1 MAENRPRGRVKN
13 VTNNSK
19 GVKKRGEGLGTGPVG
34 STGGNMGGN
43 SNSEASGSRRTSR
56 AGGKKNN
63 ILTIIIVVVL
73 LLGGGGG
80 LTGLLGGGSG
90 DSGNVI
96 STLLGSLLG
105 ADNGSNSGS
114 SSSVGSE
121 LVGDLVGSL
130 VGGDSGVGDLVGS
143 LVGGNSQVGDL
154 LGGLSGLLGNL
165 NSGSISSGWELPGNT
180 GKLNTSVD
188 SAARNKRTEIKGN
201 GKDEVTIMVY
211 MCGTDLESKHGM
223 GTSDLQEM
231 LGADL
236 GDNVNLLVY
245 TGGCNQWKNNVVSS
259 STNQIYQVVDGK
271 LKVLDKDAGSVSMTN
286 PDTLTEFIKYCDK
299 KFPANRNMLIFW
311 DHGGGSISGYGYDEK
326 FARTGSMNLAEINQA
341 LKETGVTFDFVG
353 FDACLMATLETALM
367 LAPYADYLIASEETE
382 PGVGWYYTDWL
393 TALGK
398 DTSMRTI
405 EIGKN
410 IVDDFVDTCAK
421 KCQGQKTTL
430 SVVDLAELE
439 KTVPEELAEFA
450 KSASELIKDKEYQTV
465 SDARY
470 NTREFAQS
478 SAIDQVDLA
487 HLAENLGTEEG
498 KALAEALLSAVKYNR
513 TSSNMTNAY
522 GLSIYFPY
530 KKASSV
536 DEIVDTYE
544 AIGMEEEYARCIQ
557 EFASLEISGQAATG
571 GTASPLPA
579 LLGNLLGNVTGGN
592 SGNSAANGNTEVIT
606 ELLGSLLSGQ
616 LSSLVG
622 FDKSNTEFLNERAMD
637 TNVMAQ
643 YLSDNFFDAANL
655 VWTENAAGQRVLSLS
670 EKQWSLVHTLEL
682 NMFYDDGEG
691 FIDLGLDN
699 VFEFDESGALIG
711 DTDRTWLAING
722 QPVAYYYVDTVDDGT
737 NYCITGYVPAL
748 LNGERVEL
756 LLVFDNENPLGKISG
771 ARPVYTEG
779 ETETVAKGLTDIKVG
794 DTLDFICDYYSYE
807 GEYQDSYFLGEQMTV
822 TEKMEISNVDVGE
835 GKLRVMYRF
844 TDIYNQQ
851 YWTPAFTQ

>member
-1 MAENRPRGRVKN
+1 MATNRPRGRVKN

-34 STGGNMGGN
+34 STGGSMGG
-43 SNSEASGSRRTSR
+43 SSSAPSGGERATR
-56 AGGKKNN
+56 AGGKGGLIKI
-63 ILTIIIVVVL
+63 ILIVVL

-80 LTGLLGGGSG
+80 ATGLLTSLLGGGS
-90 DSGNVI
+90 D
-96 STLLGSLLG
+96 
-105 ADNGSNSGS
+105 SGS
-114 SSSVGSE
+114 SSGSGIGSVVGDLVGGLISTDTSGNSGGSD
-121 LVGDLVGSL
+121 LVGDLVGGL
-130 VGGDSGVGDLVGS
+130 VGGDSSGLGNLAGS
-143 LVGGNSQVGDL
+143 LG
-154 LGGLSGLLGNL
+154 GLLGNL
-165 NSGSISSGWELPGNT
+165 NSGSTSSGWELSSNT
-180 GKLNTSVD
+180 GKLNGDVD
-188 SAARNKRTEIKGN
+188 IAARDKRTVIKGK

-211 MCGTDLESKHGM
+211 MCGTDLESKYGM

-236 GDNVNLLVY
+236 GDNVNLVVY
-245 TGGCNQWKNNVVSS
+245 TGGCKQWKNNVVSS
-259 STNQIYQVVDGK
+259 SDNQIYQVVDGK
-271 LKVLDKDAGSVSMTN
+271 LKVLDKDAGEVAMTD
-286 PDTLTEFIKYCDK
+286 PDTLGDFIKYCDK

-326 FARTGSMNLAEINQA
+326 FARVGSMDLAEINST
-341 LKETGVTFDFVG
+341 LKEAGVIFDFVG

-367 LAPYADYLIASEETE
+367 LAPYADYMIASEETE

-393 TALGK
+393 TALGEN
-398 DTSMRTI
+398 TSMPTI

-439 KTVPEELAEFA
+439 KTVPEELAAFA
-450 KSASELIKDKEYQTV
+450 KSTSELMKDNEYKTV

-478 SAIDQVDLA
+478 NGIDQVDLA
-487 HLAENLGTEEG
+487 HLAQNLGTEEG
-498 KALAEALLSAVKYNR
+498 KELAEALLSAVKYNR

-536 DEIVDTYE
+536 DQAVDTYA
-544 AIGMEEEYARCIQ
+544 AIGMDSEYAHCIQ
-557 EFASLEISGQAATG
+557 EFASMEVSGQAVTG
-571 GTASPLPA
+571 GTSSALP
-579 LLGNLLGNVTGGN
+579 
-592 SGNSAANGNTEVIT
+592 S
-606 ELLGSLLSGQ
+606 LLGSLLGGAAGSTSNSGSDMVSQMLGSFLSGQ
-616 LSSLVG
+616 LSNIVG
-622 FDKSNTEFLNERAMD
+622 MDKSNTAFLGERAMSD
-637 TNVMAQ
+637 DAMAQ
-643 YLSDNFFDAANL
+643 YLSDNYFDAANL
-655 VWTENAAGQRVLSLS
+655 MWTENAAGQRVLSLS
-670 EKQWSLVHTLEL
+670 EEQWSLVHTLEL

-699 VFEFDESGALIG
+699 VFDFDETGALIG

-722 QPVAYYYVDTVDDGT
+722 QPVAYYYMDTVDDGT
-737 NYCITGYVPAL
+737 NYTITGYVPAL

-756 LLVFDNENPLGKISG
+756 MLVFDNANPYGYIAG
-771 ARPVYTEG
+771 ARPVYVAG
-779 ETETVAKGLTDIKVG
+779 ETETVAKGMTEINVG
-794 DTLDFICDYYSYE
+794 DTLDFLCDYYSYE
-807 GEYQDSYFLGEQMTV
+807 GEYQDSYFLGEQMVV
-822 TEKMEISNVDVGE
+822 TEHMEISNVDVGE
-835 GKLRVMYRF
+835 GKVRVTYRF

>member
-1 MAENRPRGRVKN
+1 MATNRPRGRVKN

-34 STGGNMGGN
+34 STGGLAGG
-43 SNSEASGSRRTSR
+43 SNDIPSGGGRATR

-63 ILTIIIVVVL
+63 LLTIIIIVVL

-80 LTGLLGGGSG
+80 ATGLLTGLLGGGS
-90 DSGNVI
+90 DSGSGGSDIGSVVGDLVGGLI
-96 STLLGSLLG
+96 STDTSG
-105 ADNGSNSGS
+105 NSG
-114 SSSVGSE
+114 GSD

-130 VGGDSGVGDLVGS
+130 VGGDSSGL
-143 LVGGNSQVGDL
+143 GNLAGN
-154 LGGLSGLLGNL
+154 LGGLLGNL
-165 NSGSISSGWELPGNT
+165 NSGSTSSGWELSSNT
-180 GKLNTSVD
+180 GKLNGDVD
-188 SAARNKRTEIKGN
+188 IAARDKRTVIKGK

-211 MCGTDLESKHGM
+211 MCGTDLESKYGM

-236 GDNVNLLVY
+236 GDNVNLVVY
-245 TGGCNQWKNNVVSS
+245 TGGCKQWKNNVVSS
-259 STNQIYQVVDGK
+259 SDNQIYQVVDGK
-271 LKVLDKDAGSVSMTN
+271 LKVLDKDAGEVAMTD
-286 PDTLTEFIKYCDK
+286 PDTLVDFIKYCDK
-299 KFPANRNMLIFW
+299 NFPANRNMLIFW

-326 FARTGSMNLAEINQA
+326 FARVGSMDLAEINTA
-341 LKETGVTFDFVG
+341 LKEAGVVFDFVG

-367 LAPYADYLIASEETE
+367 LAPYADYMIASEETE

-393 TALGK
+393 TALGEN
-398 DTSMRTI
+398 TSMPTI

-439 KTVPEELAEFA
+439 KTVPKELKAFA
-450 KSASELIKDKEYQTV
+450 KSTSELMKDNEYKTV

-478 SAIDQVDLA
+478 NGIDQVDLA
-487 HLAENLGTEEG
+487 HLAQNLGTEEG
-498 KALAEALLSAVKYNR
+498 KELAEALLSAVKYNR

-536 DEIVDTYE
+536 DQAVDTYA
-544 AIGMEEEYARCIQ
+544 AIGMDSEYARCIQ
-557 EFASLEISGQAATG
+557 EFASMEVSGQAVTG
-571 GTASPLPA
+571 GTTSALPS
-579 LLGNLLGNVTGGN
+579 LLGSLLGGVTGSTGGN
-592 SGNSAANGNTEVIT
+592 SGSDMVSQM
-606 ELLGSLLSGQ
+606 LGSFLSGQ
-616 LSSLVG
+616 LSNLVG
-622 FDKSNTEFLNERAMD
+622 FDKSNTAFLGERAMSD
-637 TNVMAQ
+637 DVMAQ
-643 YLSDNFFDAANL
+643 YLSDNYFDAANL
-655 VWTENAAGQRVLSLS
+655 MWTENAAGQRVLSLS
-670 EKQWSLVHTLEL
+670 EEQWSLVHTLEL

-699 VFEFDESGALIG
+699 VYEFDETGALTG

-722 QPVAYYYVDTVDDGT
+722 QPVAYYYMDTVDDGT
-737 NYCITGYVPAL
+737 NYTITGYVPAL

-756 LLVFDNENPLGKISG
+756 MLVFDNANPYGYISG
-771 ARPVYTEG
+771 ARPVYED
-779 ETETVAKGLTDIKVG
+779 ETETVAKGLTEINVG

-807 GEYQDSYFLGEQMTV
+807 GEYQDSYFLGEQITV
-822 TEKMEISNVDVGE
+822 TEHMEISNVDVGE
-835 GKLRVMYRF
+835 GKVRVTYRF

>member
-1 MAENRPRGRVKN
+1 MATNRPRGRVKN

-19 GVKKRGEGLGTGPVG
+19 GVKKRGDGLGTGPVG
-34 STGGNMGGN
+34 STGGSMGG
-43 SNSEASGSRRTSR
+43 SSSAPSGGERATR
-56 AGGKKNN
+56 AGGKGGLIKI
-63 ILTIIIVVVL
+63 ILIVVL

-80 LTGLLGGGSG
+80 ATGLLTSLLGGGS
-90 DSGNVI
+90 DSGSGSGIGSAVGDLVGGLI
-96 STLLGSLLG
+96 STDTSG
-105 ADNGSNSGS
+105 NSG
-114 SSSVGSE
+114 GSD
-121 LVGDLVGSL
+121 LVGDLVGGL
-130 VGGDSGVGDLVGS
+130 VGGDSSGLGNLAGS
-143 LVGGNSQVGDL
+143 LG
-154 LGGLSGLLGNL
+154 GLLGNL
-165 NSGSISSGWELPGNT
+165 NSGSTSSGWELSSNT
-180 GKLNTSVD
+180 GKLNGDVD
-188 SAARNKRTEIKGN
+188 ISARDKRTVIKGK

-211 MCGTDLESKHGM
+211 MCGTDLESKYGM

-236 GDNVNLLVY
+236 GDNVNLVVY
-245 TGGCNQWKNNVVSS
+245 TGGCKQWKNNVVSS
-259 STNQIYQVVDGK
+259 SDNQIYQVVDGK
-271 LKVLDKDAGSVSMTN
+271 LKVLDKDAGEVAMTD
-286 PDTLTEFIKYCDK
+286 PDTLVDFIKYCDK

-326 FARTGSMNLAEINQA
+326 FARVGSMDLAEINSA
-341 LKETGVTFDFVG
+341 LKEADVVFDFIG

-367 LAPYADYLIASEETE
+367 LAPYADYMIASEETE

-393 TALGK
+393 TALGEN
-398 DTSMRTI
+398 TSMPTI

-439 KTVPEELAEFA
+439 KTVPEELAAFA
-450 KSASELIKDKEYQTV
+450 KSTSELMKDNEYKTV

-478 SAIDQVDLA
+478 SAIDQIDLA
-487 HLAENLGTEEG
+487 HLAQNLGTEEG
-498 KALAEALLSAVKYNR
+498 KELAEALLSAVKYNR

-536 DEIVDTYE
+536 DQAVDTYA
-544 AIGMEEEYARCIQ
+544 AIGMDSEYARCIQ
-557 EFASLEISGQAATG
+557 EFASMEVSGQAVTG
-571 GTASPLPA
+571 GTTSALPS
-579 LLGNLLGNVTGGN
+579 LLGSLLGGATGGN
-592 SGNSAANGNTEVIT
+592 SGSDMVSQM
-606 ELLGSLLSGQ
+606 LGSFLSGQ
-616 LSSLVG
+616 LSNIVG
-622 FDKSNTEFLNERAMD
+622 MDKSNTAFLGERAMSD
-637 TNVMAQ
+637 DAMVQ
-643 YLSDNFFDAANL
+643 YLSDNYFDAANL
-655 VWTENAAGQRVLSLS
+655 MWAENAAGQRVLSLS
-670 EKQWSLVHTLEL
+670 EEQWSLVHTLEL

-699 VFEFDESGALIG
+699 VYDFDETGALIG

-722 QPVAYYYVDTVDDGT
+722 QPVAYYYMDTVDDGT
-737 NYCITGYVPAL
+737 NYTITGYVPAL

-756 LLVFDNENPLGKISG
+756 MLVFDNANPYGYIAG

-779 ETETVAKGLTDIKVG
+779 ETETVAKGMTEINVG

-807 GEYQDSYFLGEQMTV
+807 GEYQDSYFLGEQMVV
-822 TEKMEISNVDVGE
+822 TENMEISNVDVGE
-835 GKLRVMYRF
+835 GKVRVTYRF

>member
-1 MAENRPRGRVKN
+1 MATNRPRGRVKN
-13 VTNNSK
+13 VTGNSK
-19 GVKKRGEGLGTGPVG
+19 GVKKRGSGLGTGPVG
-34 STGGNMGGN
+34 STGGSVGSTGSTTSGGKR
-43 SNSEASGSRRTSR
+43 ATR
-56 AGGKKNN
+56 AGGNGGLLK
-63 ILTIIIVVVL
+63 IIILVVV

-80 LTGLLGGGSG
+80 LTGVLTGLL
-90 DSGNVI
+90 
-96 STLLGSLLG
+96 
-105 ADNGSNSGS
+105 
-114 SSSVGSE
+114 
-121 LVGDLVGSL
+121 
-130 VGGDSGVGDLVGS
+130 GGDSGTTGNNSGNSGSVVGDLIGS
-143 LVGGNSQVGDL
+143 LISTDTSGNSGGSGVGDL
-154 LGGLSGLLGNL
+154 LGGLTGLVGNL
-165 NSGSISSGWELPGNT
+165 NSGTTSSGWELSSNT

-188 SAARNKRTEIKGN
+188 SAARDKRTEIKGK

-211 MCGTDLESKHGM
+211 MCGTDLESKYGM

-236 GDNVNLLVY
+236 GDKVNLLVY
-245 TGGCNQWKNNVVSS
+245 TGGCNQWKNNIISS
-259 STNQIYQVVDGK
+259 SVNQIYQVVDGK
-271 LKVLDKDAGSVSMTN
+271 LKALDKDAGSVSMTN
-286 PDTLTEFIKYCDK
+286 PDTLVDFIKYCDK

-341 LKETGVTFDFVG
+341 LKEADVTFDFIG

-367 LAPYADYLIASEETE
+367 LTPYADYMIASEETE

-398 DTSMRTI
+398 NTSMPTI

-410 IVDDFVDTCAK
+410 IVDDFVDTCAT
-421 KCQGQKTTL
+421 KCKGQKTTL

-439 KTVPEELAEFA
+439 MTVPEELKAFS
-450 KSASELIKDKEYQTV
+450 KSASELIKDNEYQTV

-487 HLAENLGTEEG
+487 HLAQNLGTEEG
-498 KALAEALLSAVKYNR
+498 KDLAEALLSAVKYNR
-513 TSSNMTNAY
+513 TSGNMTNAY

-536 DEIVDTYE
+536 DEMVDTYE
-544 AIGMEEEYARCIQ
+544 AIGMDDDYARCIQ
-557 EFASLEISGQAATG
+557 EFASLEVSGQAATG
-571 GTASPLPA
+571 GTTSALP
-579 LLGNLLGNVTGGN
+579 
-592 SGNSAANGNTEVIT
+592 S
-606 ELLGSLLSGQ
+606 LLGSLLGGATGSTSSSGGSDMVSQLLGSFLSGQ
-616 LSSLVG
+616 LSNIAG
-622 FDKSNTEFLNERAMD
+622 FDKSNTNFLNERSLDAEAMS
-637 TNVMAQ
+637 Q
-643 YLSDNFFDAANL
+643 YISNNYFDASAL
-655 VWTENAAGQRVLSLS
+655 MWAENAQGQRILSLS
-670 EKQWSLVHTLEL
+670 EEQWSLVHTLEL

-699 VFEFDESGALIG
+699 VFEFDENGALLG

-722 QPVAYYYVDTVDDGT
+722 QPVAYYYLDTVDDGT
-737 NYCITGYVPAL
+737 NYSITGYVPAL
-748 LNGERVEL
+748 LNGVRVEL
-756 LLVFDNENPLGKISG
+756 MLVFDNENPYGYISG

-779 ETETVAKGLTDIKVG
+779 ETETVAKGMIEINVG

-807 GEYQDSYFLGEQMTV
+807 GEYQDSYFLGEQMVV
-822 TEKMEISNVDVGE
+822 TENMEISNVDVGE
-835 GKLRVMYRF
+835 GKVRVTYRF

>member
-1 MAENRPRGRVKN
+1 
-13 VTNNSK
+13 
-19 GVKKRGEGLGTGPVG
+19 
-34 STGGNMGGN
+34 
-43 SNSEASGSRRTSR
+43 
-56 AGGKKNN
+56 
-63 ILTIIIVVVL
+63 LTIIIIVVL

-80 LTGLLGGGSG
+80 ATGLLTSLLGGGS
-90 DSGNVI
+90 DSGSGSGSVVGDLVGGLI
-96 STLLGSLLG
+96 STDTSG
-105 ADNGSNSGS
+105 NSG
-114 SSSVGSE
+114 GSD

-130 VGGDSGVGDLVGS
+130 VGGDSSGL
-143 LVGGNSQVGDL
+143 GNLAGN
-154 LGGLSGLLGNL
+154 LGGLLGNL
-165 NSGSISSGWELPGNT
+165 NSGSTSSGWELSSNT
-180 GKLNTSVD
+180 GKLNGDVD
-188 SAARNKRTEIKGN
+188 IAARDKRTVIKGK

-211 MCGTDLESKHGM
+211 MCGTDLESKYGM

-236 GDNVNLLVY
+236 GDNVNLVVY
-245 TGGCNQWKNNVVSS
+245 TGGCKQWKNNVVSS
-259 STNQIYQVVDGK
+259 SDNQIYQVVDGK
-271 LKVLDKDAGSVSMTN
+271 LKVLDKDAGEVAMTN
-286 PDTLTEFIKYCDK
+286 PDTLVDFIKYCDK

-326 FARTGSMNLAEINQA
+326 FARTGSMDLAEINSA
-341 LKETGVTFDFVG
+341 LKEAGVVFDFIG

-367 LAPYADYLIASEETE
+367 LAPYADYMIASEETE

-393 TALGK
+393 TALGEN
-398 DTSMRTI
+398 TSMPTI

-439 KTVPEELAEFA
+439 KTVPKELKAFA
-450 KSASELIKDKEYQTV
+450 KSTSELMKDNEYKTV

-478 SAIDQVDLA
+478 NGIDQVDLA
-487 HLAENLGTEEG
+487 HLAQNLGTEEG
-498 KALAEALLSAVKYNR
+498 KELAEALLSAVKYNR

-536 DEIVDTYE
+536 DQAVDTYA
-544 AIGMEEEYARCIQ
+544 AIGMDSEYARCIQ
-557 EFASLEISGQAATG
+557 EFASMEVSGQAVTG
-571 GTASPLPA
+571 GTTSALP
-579 LLGNLLGNVTGGN
+579 
-592 SGNSAANGNTEVIT
+592 S
-606 ELLGSLLSGQ
+606 LLGSLLGGATGSTSSSGSDMVSQMLGSFLSGQ
-616 LSSLVG
+616 LSNIVG
-622 FDKSNTEFLNERAMD
+622 MDKSNTAFLGERAMSD
-637 TNVMAQ
+637 DAMAQ
-643 YLSDNFFDAANL
+643 YLSDNYFDAANL
-655 VWTENAAGQRVLSLS
+655 MWTENVAGQRVISLS
-670 EKQWSLVHTLEL
+670 EEQWSLVHTLEL

-699 VFEFDESGALIG
+699 VYEFDETGALIG

-722 QPVAYYYVDTVDDGT
+722 QPVAYYYMDTVDDGT
-737 NYCITGYVPAL
+737 NYTITGYVPAL

-756 LLVFDNENPLGKISG
+756 MLVFDNANPYGYISG
-771 ARPVYTEG
+771 ARPVYAEG
-779 ETETVAKGLTDIKVG
+779 ETETVAKGLTEINVG

-807 GEYQDSYFLGEQMTV
+807 GEYQDSYFLGEQMVV
-822 TEKMEISNVDVGE
+822 TENMEISNVDVGE
-835 GKLRVMYRF
+835 GKVRVTYRF

>member
-1 MAENRPRGRVKN
+1 MATNRPRGRVKN

-34 STGGNMGGN
+34 STGGSMGG
-43 SNSEASGSRRTSR
+43 SSSAPSGGERATRASGK
-56 AGGKKNN
+56 GGLIKI
-63 ILTIIIVVVL
+63 ILIVVL

-80 LTGLLGGGSG
+80 ATGLL
-90 DSGNVI
+90 
-96 STLLGSLLG
+96 TSLLG
-105 ADNGSNSGS
+105 GSSDSGSGNSSGIGSVVGDLVGGLISTDTSGNSG
-114 SSSVGSE
+114 GSD

-130 VGGDSGVGDLVGS
+130 VGGDSSGL
-143 LVGGNSQVGDL
+143 GNLAGN
-154 LGGLSGLLGNL
+154 LGGLLGNL
-165 NSGSISSGWELPGNT
+165 NSGSTSSGWELSSNT
-180 GKLNTSVD
+180 GKLNGDVD
-188 SAARNKRTEIKGN
+188 IAARDKRTVIKGK

-211 MCGTDLESKHGM
+211 MCGTDLESKYGM

-236 GDNVNLLVY
+236 GDNVNLIVY
-245 TGGCNQWKNNVVSS
+245 TGGCKQWKNNVVSNS
-259 STNQIYQVVDGK
+259 DNQIYQVVDGK
-271 LKVLDKDAGSVSMTN
+271 LKVLDKDAGEVAMTD
-286 PDTLTEFIKYCDK
+286 PDTLVDFIKYCDK

-326 FARTGSMNLAEINQA
+326 FARVGSMDLAEINSA
-341 LKETGVTFDFVG
+341 LKEADVVFDFIG

-367 LAPYADYLIASEETE
+367 LAPYADYMIASEETE

-393 TALGK
+393 TALGEN
-398 DTSMRTI
+398 TSMPTI

-439 KTVPEELAEFA
+439 KTVPEELAAFA
-450 KSASELIKDKEYQTV
+450 KSTSELMKDNEYKTV

-478 SAIDQVDLA
+478 SAIDQIDLA
-487 HLAENLGTEEG
+487 HLAQNLGTEEG
-498 KALAEALLSAVKYNR
+498 KELAEALLSAVKYNR

-536 DEIVDTYE
+536 DQAVDTYA
-544 AIGMEEEYARCIQ
+544 AIGMDSEYARCIQ
-557 EFASLEISGQAATG
+557 EFASMEVSGQAVTG
-571 GTASPLPA
+571 GTTSALPS
-579 LLGNLLGNVTGGN
+579 LLGSLLGGATGGN
-592 SGNSAANGNTEVIT
+592 SGSDMVSQM
-606 ELLGSLLSGQ
+606 LGSFLSGQ
-616 LSSLVG
+616 LSNIVG
-622 FDKSNTEFLNERAMD
+622 MDKSNTAFLGERAMSD
-637 TNVMAQ
+637 DAMVQ
-643 YLSDNFFDAANL
+643 YLSDNYFDAANL
-655 VWTENAAGQRVLSLS
+655 MWAENAAGQRVLSLS
-670 EKQWSLVHTLEL
+670 EEQWSLVHTLEL

-699 VFEFDESGALIG
+699 VYDFDETGALIG

-722 QPVAYYYVDTVDDGT
+722 QPVAYYYMDTVDDGT
-737 NYCITGYVPAL
+737 NYTITGYVPAL

-756 LLVFDNENPLGKISG
+756 MLVFDNANPYGYIAG

-779 ETETVAKGLTDIKVG
+779 ETETVAKGMTEINVG
-794 DTLDFICDYYSYE
+794 DTLDFLCDYYSYE
-807 GEYQDSYFLGEQMTV
+807 GEYQDSYFLGEQMVV
-822 TEKMEISNVDVGE
+822 TEHMEISNVDVGE
-835 GKLRVMYRF
+835 GKVRVTYRF

-851 YWTPAFTQ
+851 YWTPVFTQ

>member
-1 MAENRPRGRVKN
+1 MATNRPRGRVKN

-34 STGGNMGGN
+34 STGGSVGG
-43 SNSEASGSRRTSR
+43 SNDVPSGGGRATR

-63 ILTIIIVVVL
+63 LLTIIIIVVL

-80 LTGLLGGGSG
+80 ATGLLSSLLGGGSG
-90 DSGNVI
+90 TSDNSSGIGSVVGDLVGGLISTDTSGN
-96 STLLGSLLG
+96 SGGS
-105 ADNGSNSGS
+105 D
-114 SSSVGSE
+114 

-130 VGGDSGVGDLVGS
+130 VGGDSSGL
-143 LVGGNSQVGDL
+143 GNLAGN
-154 LGGLSGLLGNL
+154 LGGLLGNL
-165 NSGSISSGWELPGNT
+165 NSGSTSSGWELSSNT
-180 GKLNTSVD
+180 GKLNGDVD
-188 SAARNKRTEIKGN
+188 IAARDKRTVIKGK

-211 MCGTDLESKHGM
+211 MCGTDLESKYGM

-236 GDNVNLLVY
+236 GDNVNLIVY
-245 TGGCNQWKNNVVSS
+245 TGGCKQWKNNVISS
-259 STNQIYQVVDGK
+259 SDNQIYQVVDGE
-271 LKVLDKDAGSVSMTN
+271 LKVLDKDAGEVAMTD
-286 PDTLTEFIKYCDK
+286 PDTLVDFIKYCDK

-341 LKETGVTFDFVG
+341 LKEADVTFDFIG

-367 LAPYADYLIASEETE
+367 LTPYADYMIASEETE

-393 TALGK
+393 TALGE
-398 DTSMRTI
+398 DTSMPTI

-410 IVDDFVDTCAK
+410 IVDDFVETCAK

-439 KTVPEELAEFA
+439 MTVPEELAAFS
-450 KSASELIKDKEYQTV
+450 KSASELIKDNEYQTV

-487 HLAENLGTEEG
+487 HLAQNLGTDEG
-498 KALAEALLSAVKYNR
+498 KELAEALLSAVKYNR

-536 DEIVDTYE
+536 DEMVDTYE
-544 AIGMEEEYARCIQ
+544 AIGMDSEYARCIQ
-557 EFASLEISGQAATG
+557 EFASMEVSGQAVTG
-571 GTASPLPA
+571 GTTSALP
-579 LLGNLLGNVTGGN
+579 
-592 SGNSAANGNTEVIT
+592 S
-606 ELLGSLLSGQ
+606 LLGSLLGGVTGSTSSNSGSDMVSQMLGSFLSGQ
-616 LSSLVG
+616 LSNIVG
-622 FDKSNTEFLNERAMD
+622 MDKSNTNFLSERSVSDDA
-637 TNVMAQ
+637 MAQ
-643 YLSDNFFDAANL
+643 YLSDNYFDASAL
-655 VWTENAAGQRVLSLS
+655 MWTENANGQRVLSLS

-699 VFEFDESGALIG
+699 VFEFDENGALIG

-722 QPVAYYYVDTVDDGT
+722 QPVAYYYLDTVDDGT
-737 NYCITGYVPAL
+737 NYTITGYVPAL

-756 LLVFDNENPLGKISG
+756 MLVFDNANPYGYISG
-771 ARPVYTEG
+771 ARPVYAEG
-779 ETETVAKGLTDIKVG
+779 ETETVAKGLTEINVG

-807 GEYQDSYFLGEQMTV
+807 GEYQDSYFLGEQMVV
-822 TEKMEISNVDVGE
+822 TENMEISNVDVGE
-835 GKLRVMYRF
+835 GKVKVTYRF

>member
-1 MAENRPRGRVKN
+1 MATNRPRGRVKN

-34 STGGNMGGN
+34 STGGSMGG
-43 SNSEASGSRRTSR
+43 SNSAPSGSGRATR
-56 AGGKKNN
+56 AGSKGGLIKI
-63 ILTIIIVVVL
+63 ILIVVL

-80 LTGLLGGGSG
+80 ATGLL
-90 DSGNVI
+90 
-96 STLLGSLLG
+96 TSLLG
-105 ADNGSNSGS
+105 GSSDSGSGSGSGIGSVVGDLVGGLISTDTSGNSG
-114 SSSVGSE
+114 GSD
-121 LVGDLVGSL
+121 LVGDLVGGL
-130 VGGDSGVGDLVGS
+130 VGGDSSGLGNLAGS
-143 LVGGNSQVGDL
+143 LG
-154 LGGLSGLLGNL
+154 GLLGNL
-165 NSGSISSGWELPGNT
+165 NSGSTSSGWELSSNT
-180 GKLNTSVD
+180 GKLNGDVD
-188 SAARNKRTEIKGN
+188 ISARDKRTVIKGK

-211 MCGTDLESKHGM
+211 MCGTDLESKYGM

-236 GDNVNLLVY
+236 GDNVNLVVY
-245 TGGCNQWKNNVVSS
+245 TGGCKQWKNNVVSS
-259 STNQIYQVVDGK
+259 SDNQIYQVVDGK
-271 LKVLDKDAGSVSMTN
+271 LKVLDKDAGEVAMTD
-286 PDTLTEFIKYCDK
+286 PDTLVDFIKYCDK

-326 FARTGSMNLAEINQA
+326 FARVGSMDLAEINTA
-341 LKETGVTFDFVG
+341 LKEADVVFDFVG

-367 LAPYADYLIASEETE
+367 LAPYADYMIASEETE

-393 TALGK
+393 TALGEN
-398 DTSMRTI
+398 TSMPTI

-439 KTVPEELAEFA
+439 KTVPKELKAFA
-450 KSASELIKDKEYQTV
+450 KSTSELMKDNEYKTV

-478 SAIDQVDLA
+478 NGIDQVDLA
-487 HLAENLGTEEG
+487 HLAQNLGTEEG
-498 KALAEALLSAVKYNR
+498 KELAEALLSAVKYNR

-536 DEIVDTYE
+536 DQAVDTYA
-544 AIGMEEEYARCIQ
+544 AIGMDSEYARCIQ
-557 EFASLEISGQAATG
+557 EFASMEVSGQAVTG
-571 GTASPLPA
+571 GTTSALP
-579 LLGNLLGNVTGGN
+579 
-592 SGNSAANGNTEVIT
+592 S
-606 ELLGSLLSGQ
+606 LLGSLLGGATGSTSSSGSDMVSQMLGSFLSGQ
-616 LSSLVG
+616 LSNLVG
-622 FDKSNTEFLNERAMD
+622 FDKSNTAFLGERAMSD
-637 TNVMAQ
+637 DAMAQ
-643 YLSDNFFDAANL
+643 YLSDNYFDAANL
-655 VWTENAAGQRVLSLS
+655 MWTENAAGQRVISLS
-670 EKQWSLVHTLEL
+670 EEQWSLVHTLEL

-699 VFEFDESGALIG
+699 VFDFDETGALIG

-722 QPVAYYYVDTVDDGT
+722 QPVAYYYMDTVDDGT
-737 NYCITGYVPAL
+737 NYTITGYVPAL

-756 LLVFDNENPLGKISG
+756 MLVFDNANPYGYIAG

-779 ETETVAKGLTDIKVG
+779 ETETVAKGMTEINVG

-807 GEYQDSYFLGEQMTV
+807 GEYQDSYFLGEQMVV
-822 TEKMEISNVDVGE
+822 TEHMEISNVDVGE
-835 GKLRVMYRF
+835 GKVRVTYRF
-844 TDIYNQQ
+844 TDIYKQQ

>member
-1 MAENRPRGRVKN
+1 MATNRPRGRVKN

-34 STGGNMGGN
+34 STGGSMGG
-43 SNSEASGSRRTSR
+43 SNSAPSGSGRATR
-56 AGGKKNN
+56 AGSKGGLIKI
-63 ILTIIIVVVL
+63 ILIVVL

-80 LTGLLGGGSG
+80 ATGLL
-90 DSGNVI
+90 
-96 STLLGSLLG
+96 TSLLG
-105 ADNGSNSGS
+105 GSSDSGSGSGSGIGSVVGDLVGGLISTDTSGNSG
-114 SSSVGSE
+114 GSD
-121 LVGDLVGSL
+121 LVGDLVGGL
-130 VGGDSGVGDLVGS
+130 VGGDSSGLGNLAGS
-143 LVGGNSQVGDL
+143 LG
-154 LGGLSGLLGNL
+154 GLLGNL
-165 NSGSISSGWELPGNT
+165 NSGSTSSGWELSSNT
-180 GKLNTSVD
+180 GKLNGDVD
-188 SAARNKRTEIKGN
+188 ISARDKRTVIKGK

-211 MCGTDLESKHGM
+211 MCGTDLESKYGM

-236 GDNVNLLVY
+236 GDNVNLVVY
-245 TGGCNQWKNNVVSS
+245 TGGCKQWKNNVVSS
-259 STNQIYQVVDGK
+259 SDNQIYQVVDGK
-271 LKVLDKDAGSVSMTN
+271 LKVLDKDAGEVAMTD
-286 PDTLTEFIKYCDK
+286 PDTLVDFIKYCDK

-326 FARTGSMNLAEINQA
+326 FARVGSMDLAEINTA
-341 LKETGVTFDFVG
+341 LKEADVVFDFVG

-367 LAPYADYLIASEETE
+367 LAPYADYMIASEETE

-393 TALGK
+393 TALGEN
-398 DTSMRTI
+398 TSMPTI

-439 KTVPEELAEFA
+439 KTVPKELKAFA
-450 KSASELIKDKEYQTV
+450 KSTSELMKDNEYKTV

-478 SAIDQVDLA
+478 NGIDQVDLA
-487 HLAENLGTEEG
+487 HLAQNLGTEEG
-498 KALAEALLSAVKYNR
+498 KELAEALLSAVKYNR

-536 DEIVDTYE
+536 DQAVDTYA
-544 AIGMEEEYARCIQ
+544 AIGMDSEYARCIQ
-557 EFASLEISGQAATG
+557 EFASMEVSGQAVTG
-571 GTASPLPA
+571 GTTSALP
-579 LLGNLLGNVTGGN
+579 
-592 SGNSAANGNTEVIT
+592 S
-606 ELLGSLLSGQ
+606 LLGSLLGGATGSTSSSGSDMVSQMLGSFLSGQ
-616 LSSLVG
+616 LSNLVG
-622 FDKSNTEFLNERAMD
+622 FDKSNTAFLGERAMSD
-637 TNVMAQ
+637 DAMAQ
-643 YLSDNFFDAANL
+643 YLSDNYFDAANL
-655 VWTENAAGQRVLSLS
+655 MWTENAAGQRVISLS
-670 EKQWSLVHTLEL
+670 EEQWSLVHTLEL

-699 VFEFDESGALIG
+699 VFDFDETGALIG

-722 QPVAYYYVDTVDDGT
+722 QPVAYYYMDTVDDGT
-737 NYCITGYVPAL
+737 NYTITGYVPAL

-756 LLVFDNENPLGKISG
+756 MLVFDNANPYGYIAG

-779 ETETVAKGLTDIKVG
+779 ETETVAKGMTEINVG

-807 GEYQDSYFLGEQMTV
+807 GEYQDSYFLGEQMVV
-822 TEKMEISNVDVGE
+822 TEHMEISNVDVGE
-835 GKLRVMYRF
+835 GKVRVTYRF